1 MGTKE
6 RLSIPQV
13 RALLR
18 ELEGGRGKMVATEE
32 RLRRVELELAALRQ
46 LIETQASLLSAL
58 WTGAGPRE
66 AGDQA

>member
-1 MGTKE
+1 
-6 RLSIPQV
+6 
-13 RALLR
+13 
-18 ELEGGRGKMVATEE
+18 MVATEE